1 MSEWIAAFQEDTI
14 LWLWQMDA
22 GHCPVEQHSA
32 SAHSPEELIETAAK
46 LLPDTHGPIVA
57 CGLRQTGFRKV
68 PCTPLDERPVIL
80 PGDRTLA
87 AIPGLA
93 QDKPIHVTQG
103 AETRIAGFLALNPGF
118 DGVLCLPAPE
128 TTWAH
133 VSAGEVVSFQTFITV
148 DLARDAAARFGLR
161 TEAWE
166 DEEFLTMLSDVQAR
180 PERLAGKLAS
190 EKAEAL
196 LRGLSEN
203 AARARL
209 WGAFLGAELA
219 ATRAYWLGQQVAVI
233 GEGQLAQTYVTA
245 IRAQGLEPVQVAG
258 DAMLLKGLSEARAKL
273 P

>member
-1 MSEWIAAFQEDTI
+1 MSEWIAAAQDGPV

-22 GHCPVEQHSA
+22 GHRPVEQHSA
-32 SAHSPEELIETAAK
+32 SAHSPGELAEKVAE
-46 LLPDTHGPIVA
+46 LLPHAQGPIVA
-57 CGLRQTGFRKV
+57 CGLREAGFRSV
-68 PCTPLDERPVIL
+68 PCAPLDSKPVML
-80 PGDRTLA
+80 DAPVPLA

-103 AETRIAGFLALNPGF
+103 AETRMAGFLSLNPKF

-133 VSAGEVVSFQTFITV
+133 ISAGEVVSFQTFSTV
-148 DLARDAAARFGLR
+148 DLARDAAARFALR
-161 TEAWE
+161 TEAW
-166 DEEFLTMLSDVQAR
+166 DESEFLAMLSEVQAR

-190 EKAEAL
+190 EKAEAI

-219 ATRAYWLGQQVAVI
+219 ATRPYWLGQQVAVI
-233 GEGQLAQTYVTA
+233 AEGTLARTYMCA
-245 IRAQGLEPVQVAG
+245 IQAQGLNPILAPAEE
-258 DAMLLKGLSEARAKL
+258 MLLKGLSEARARL
-273 P
+273 G